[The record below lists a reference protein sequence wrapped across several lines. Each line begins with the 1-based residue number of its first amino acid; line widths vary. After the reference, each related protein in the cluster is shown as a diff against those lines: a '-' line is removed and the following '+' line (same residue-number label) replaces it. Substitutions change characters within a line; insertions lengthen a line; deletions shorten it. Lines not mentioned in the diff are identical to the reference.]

1 MSKLFVIPSHIG
13 NISDISPHAAEAM
26 NKCDFIACE
35 DTRVTGMLLK
45 RVGIEKKELV
55 SFTEFNQ
62 TKKTPLIAERIEG
75 GEICGLMTDAGTP
88 AVSDPG
94 FYLIRECS
102 ERGIRIEPI
111 PGPSAVITA
120 LSGSGLPTDSF
131 SFYGFLPKKEG
142 KRREKL
148 KEAMERSETAIFFES
163 PYRIDKTLSAVA
175 ELESG
180 RKVVVARELTKK
192 FEEFIRGSASE
203 VLAAGW
209 ERKGEIVLLIHGG
222 RN

>member
-13 NISDISPHAAEAM
+13 NISDVSPHAAEAM
-26 NKCDFIACE
+26 SACDFIACE

-45 RVGIEKKELV
+45 RLGIEKKELV
-55 SFTEFNQ
+55 SFTEFSQ
-62 TKKTPLIAERIEG
+62 EKKTPIITERILN

-94 FYLIRECS
+94 FYLIRECVK
-102 ERGIRIEPI
+102 RGVKVEAL
-111 PGPSAVITA
+111 PGPSAVMTA
-120 LSGSGLPTDSF
+120 LAGSGLPTDSF

-148 KEAMERSETAIFFES
+148 KDAMGRSETAIFFES
-163 PYRIDKTLSAVA
+163 PYRIDKTLSAVSEIEA
-175 ELESG
+175 G
-180 RKVVVARELTKK
+180 RSVVVARELTKR
-192 FEEFIRGSASE
+192 FEEFIRGSAAD
-203 VLAAGW
+203 VLAASW